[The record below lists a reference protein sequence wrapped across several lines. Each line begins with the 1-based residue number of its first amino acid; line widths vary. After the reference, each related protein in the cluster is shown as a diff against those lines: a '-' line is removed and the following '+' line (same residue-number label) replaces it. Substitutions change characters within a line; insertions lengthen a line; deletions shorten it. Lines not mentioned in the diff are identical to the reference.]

1 MGGCRQRPA
10 SLATRVQPP
19 VQAGQSVGYGSR
31 GCAAFDWSRRL
42 HPSCEARDIVA
53 RQMPPA
59 QIAEAQ
65 RLAREWDAAHP
76 REP

>member
-1 MGGCRQRPA
+1 M
-10 SLATRVQPP
+10 
-19 VQAGQSVGYGSR
+19 GYGSR

-59 QIAEAQ
+59 QIAAAQ

-76 REP
+76 REPE